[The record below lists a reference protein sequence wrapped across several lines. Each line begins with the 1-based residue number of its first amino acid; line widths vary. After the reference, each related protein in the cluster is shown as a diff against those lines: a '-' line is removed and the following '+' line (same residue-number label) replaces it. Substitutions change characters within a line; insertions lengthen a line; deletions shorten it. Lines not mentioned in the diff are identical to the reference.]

1 MQDVQFNRGV
11 RFVETHVYLT
21 PDSKEKFLK
30 VAGKLG
36 FTAVFAV
43 GEKRGVGEGVE
54 VFSRVNLEG
63 GRLVQMKKTL
73 GKVRG
78 KGDLVAAPCISRE
91 VAVWAAR
98 NPDIDILYFPSIE
111 CYKYLDKSL
120 VRLSQEGGVAIEL
133 SLAPLF
139 TSDGVKRIRA
149 FSVLRRAAS
158 ILLEE
163 GAVFFITREP
173 RSYYE
178 VRSPTSITAIA
189 LLLGIPREAAL
200 KALSFYPFLVLEW
213 RGYEGVQRVS

>member
-1 MQDVQFNRGV
+1 MQGVRPNCGV

-21 PDSKEKFLK
+21 TDSRERILK
-30 VAGKLG
+30 TASKLG
-36 FTAVFAV
+36 FSALFAV
-43 GEKRGVGEGVE
+43 GERRGVGEGVE

-63 GRLVQMKKTL
+63 GRLVHMKKSL

-78 KGDLVAAPCISRE
+78 RGDLVAAPCISRE

-98 NPDIDILYFPSIE
+98 NPDVDILYFPSIE

-120 VRLSQEGGVAIEL
+120 VRLSQEGRAAIEL

-139 TSDGVKRIRA
+139 VSDGVKRVRA
-149 FSVLRRAAS
+149 FSVLRKAAS

-173 RSYYE
+173 RSDYE
-178 VRSPTSITAIA
+178 IRSPTGIIAIA
-189 LLLGIPREAAL
+189 RLLGIPREAAL
-200 KALSFYPFLVLEW
+200 KALSFYPFLMLEW